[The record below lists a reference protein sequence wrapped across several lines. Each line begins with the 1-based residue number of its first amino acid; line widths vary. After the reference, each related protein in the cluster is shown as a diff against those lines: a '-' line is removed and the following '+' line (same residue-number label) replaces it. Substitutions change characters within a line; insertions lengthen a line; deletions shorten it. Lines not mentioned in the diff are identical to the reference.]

1 MNDVMSR
8 ARAVAERREVG
19 LGALRDVL
27 RTALHVDRPDDDLDP
42 DVALFG
48 TGLGLDSVDAIELL
62 VCLEAT
68 FGLQLGDDALA
79 PAHMRTLGTVVDLV
93 LASRDA
99 DDRGDVR

>member
-1 MNDVMSR
+1 MTNVLSR
-8 ARAVAERREVG
+8 ARAVAERREAV
-19 LGALRDVL
+19 LGALREVL

-68 FGLQLGDDALA
+68 FGIHLGDDALA
-79 PAHMRTLGTVVDLV
+79 PAHMRTLGTIVDLV
-93 LASRDA
+93 LAS
-99 DDRGDVR
+99 GDGPAPAGAR